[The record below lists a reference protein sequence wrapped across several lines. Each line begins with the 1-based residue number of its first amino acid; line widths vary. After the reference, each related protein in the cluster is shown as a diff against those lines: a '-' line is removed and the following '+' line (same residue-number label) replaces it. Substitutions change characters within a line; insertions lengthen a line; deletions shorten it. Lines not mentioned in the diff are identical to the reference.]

1 MRMVSM
7 VAWNL
12 GVVMHVATYNLDGSV
27 GPPMDVVQDDCLQ
40 LWLDGQ
46 PVLAVS
52 VWGGKVA
59 LSLTTRI
66 VVIQTRDYAR
76 ITKCR
81 GLDRYRLNDLH

>member
-1 MRMVSM
+1 MQIS
-7 VAWNL
+7 
-12 GVVMHVATYNLDGSV
+12 TYNLDGSV
-27 GPPMDVVQDDCLQ
+27 GPAVDGVQDDSLQ

-52 VWGGKVA
+52 VWGAKVA

-76 ITKCR
+76 LTKCR
-81 GLDRYRLNDLH
+81 GLDWYRLLDLH